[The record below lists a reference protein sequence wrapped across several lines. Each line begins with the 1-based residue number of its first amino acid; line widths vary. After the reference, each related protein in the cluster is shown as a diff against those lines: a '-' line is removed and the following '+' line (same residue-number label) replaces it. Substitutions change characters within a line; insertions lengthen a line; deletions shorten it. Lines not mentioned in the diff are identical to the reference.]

1 MNSKTNGFY
10 GAIIGDIVGSAFER
24 SGIAPKDYPLFSKES
39 HITDDTVLTLATMDL
54 LLKGAIQTNDSLR
67 IATTY
72 RTWGKRFPQAG
83 YGGGFLWWLDHPI
96 KGPYVSK
103 GNGAAMRVSPV
114 AYIAKSKKDCLS
126 FAENSAEVTH
136 NTSEGIKGA
145 TTLAVLTSDAWLGM
159 SKKDLQKE
167 AESYY
172 PIIQNGYH
180 SFVALPRWSALAED
194 TVPEAI
200 SAFLESSSFEDCI
213 RKAIRIGGD
222 TDTLASMAG
231 SIAGAFY
238 GIEESL
244 IDQAL
249 ERIEDGSA
257 LEVLARFAE
266 RIAKDS
272 I

>member
-103 GNGAAMRVSPV
+103 GNGAAMEKDEDARKENWINDATFFTKKNIYSHQTKPLPHDEILEKIKK
-114 AYIAKSKKDCLS
+114 AAKYPEC
-126 FAENSAEVTH
+126 
-136 NTSEGIKGA
+136 
-145 TTLAVLTSDAWLGM
+145 VL
-159 SKKDLQKE
+159 
-167 AESYY
+167 
-172 PIIQNGYH
+172 
-180 SFVALPRWSALAED
+180 
-194 TVPEAI
+194 
-200 SAFLESSSFEDCI
+200 
-213 RKAIRIGGD
+213 
-222 TDTLASMAG
+222 
-231 SIAGAFY
+231 
-238 GIEESL
+238 
-244 IDQAL
+244 
-249 ERIEDGSA
+249 
-257 LEVLARFAE
+257 
-266 RIAKDS
+266 
-272 I
+272 